1 MKINKC
7 SICMG
12 HGWWPMG
19 MMSPIGPM
27 DASEWPYDK
36 IVQCPEC
43 KAGGDNKSERFKA
56 LKEQYEKFK
65 ENKK

>member
-1 MKINKC
+1 
-7 SICMG
+7 
-12 HGWWPMG
+12 MG